1 MYIFANNDDKDLDD
15 VEPCSSSF
23 SDDIVLI
30 EDVGVTISGIDCL
43 LLVDGGGVLTFV
55 VLVHTSR

>member
-43 LLVDGGGVLTFV
+43 LLVDGGVLTLV